1 MVVGIEEYRD
11 RKKQS
16 KQPPNERQQ
25 AFIDIAS
32 RIRINDPTPTLEE
45 INKLSSIYRD
55 IATALRR
62 IRIDGDEE
70 DFWKAYDV
78 YAETD
83 HPLLND
89 WRSVVGVPAPAGEQN
104 DHRFK
109 IGKNGKKVIIR
120 YTEDDID
127 ALPDIEYLI
136 GNTLQACGVSMIF
149 GPSGT
154 GKTFNALNIAYCI
167 AHGIHWFGRPVKQG
181 KVWYIN
187 TEGGHGLKL
196 RTAAWRKE
204 CGRGK
209 TPNIEFITWPVQL
222 KDHYRELLDTLEE
235 ADEKPSL
242 LIVDNY
248 SMCAVGTN
256 QNDQME
262 VTQALMVL
270 HEISQRYGC
279 HCMIVHHANWTGKVN
294 GSAAFRN
301 HVDTMID
308 LSHPSK
314 ESPIVLSCNKQRDA
328 EQFADI
334 HLELKVIPL
343 YAHPETGETI
353 TSCVVVPS
361 DAPLKNDLNPK
372 QRQCLDLLVSGL
384 TLGEWCKFVEDAN
397 VGVSRRTL
405 ERFRDLFEEK
415 GLIERKENQGK
426 HDTYIKK
433 SGFSTVGEND
443 DDYAI

>member
-1 MVVGIEEYRD
+1 MATKKISGRHTMSMQKRTIHCLMTGALLSEFQRLRGSKMTIVSRLARMAKRLSFGI
-11 RKKQS
+11 Q
-16 KQPPNERQQ
+16 
-25 AFIDIAS
+25 
-32 RIRINDPTPTLEE
+32 
-45 INKLSSIYRD
+45 
-55 IATALRR
+55 
-62 IRIDGDEE
+62 
-70 DFWKAYDV
+70 
-78 YAETD
+78 
-83 HPLLND
+83 
-89 WRSVVGVPAPAGEQN
+89 
-104 DHRFK
+104 
-109 IGKNGKKVIIR
+109 
-120 YTEDDID
+120 DDID

-262 VTQALMVL
+262 VTQAL
-270 HEISQRYGC
+270 
-279 HCMIVHHANWTGKVN
+279 K
-294 GSAAFRN
+294 
-301 HVDTMID
+301 
-308 LSHPSK
+308 
-314 ESPIVLSCNKQRDA
+314 
-328 EQFADI
+328 
-334 HLELKVIPL
+334 
-343 YAHPETGETI
+343 
-353 TSCVVVPS
+353 
-361 DAPLKNDLNPK
+361 
-372 QRQCLDLLVSGL
+372 
-384 TLGEWCKFVEDAN
+384 
-397 VGVSRRTL
+397 
-405 ERFRDLFEEK
+405 
-415 GLIERKENQGK
+415 
-426 HDTYIKK
+426 
-433 SGFSTVGEND
+433 
-443 DDYAI
+443 